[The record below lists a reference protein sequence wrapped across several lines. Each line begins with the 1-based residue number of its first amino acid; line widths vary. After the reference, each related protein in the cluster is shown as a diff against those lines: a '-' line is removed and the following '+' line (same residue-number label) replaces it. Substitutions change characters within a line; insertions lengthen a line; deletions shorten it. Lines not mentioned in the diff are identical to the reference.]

1 MLRLRV
7 RVALQ
12 VQRVLAH
19 LFFPIFAVCVVMALR
34 FRGYRIEEIARVR
47 QSFRAITRT
56 CRGPILLC
64 SNHLTV
70 VDSAI
75 IAWALASNGTYFLR
89 FHLFAW
95 NLPEWKNFYRNVGLR
110 ILCYLG
116 KCVPIIRD
124 GSVDEKRESMAKL
137 EHLLRQGDAVA
148 IFPEGTRSRSG
159 HLDMENFGY
168 GAGQLWT
175 RVPNVTVVCVYLR
188 GLAQTTYSTIPA
200 RGDKMFVEVQRMEA
214 QSTHK
219 GLRAARDVTR
229 QIMDTLYQMEQRY
242 RARIP
247 APPPDTDHTGAADA
261 GDGHAS
267 DKDAPA

>member
-19 LFFPIFAVCVVMALR
+19 LFFPIFAVGVVIALR

-47 QSFRAITRT
+47 QSFRAIART

-70 VDSAI
+70 VDSAL
-75 IAWALASNGTYFLR
+75 IAWALASNWTYLFR

-95 NLPEWKNFYRNVGLR
+95 NLPEWKNFYRNLGLR

-116 KCVPIIRD
+116 KCVPIVRD
-124 GSVDEKRESMAKL
+124 GSVEEKRESMGKL
-137 EHLLRQGDAVA
+137 EDLLRQGDAVA
-148 IFPEGTRSRSG
+148 IFPEGTRSRTG

-168 GAGQLWT
+168 GAGQLWA

-200 RGDKMFVEVQRMEA
+200 RGDKMFVEVQRIEA

-219 GLRAARDVTR
+219 GLRAAREVTR

-242 RARIP
+242 RARVGADSP
-247 APPPDTDHTGAADA
+247 STAAADA
-261 GDGHAS
+261 DDGS
-267 DKDAPA
+267 TSNEDPPA